1 MSKIGKL
8 RLALLEVYREHKRD
22 DTLPT
27 NGQFLW
33 YELVSRKV
41 VSKEWKGSGR
51 KPKQD
56 VVDALMDLR
65 ESGDIPWDDIKDE
78 TRSISNYRGNPS
90 IREGLLESLP
100 YYQLDAW
107 AGDPPLILTESR
119 SLRGVLDDLA
129 REYTVPITSTNGQCG
144 GFLRT
149 RIAPFISD
157 LSRSRRILYLGDL
170 DLSGG
175 HIEDNTERVLEREI
189 GTLAW
194 ERLAITR
201 EQVDRHDLEWVWK
214 TDNRYKPIYRYKAVE
229 TEALSQKIIF
239 EILRDRLEELLPE
252 PLNRVQVRASQ
263 QRAVIQ
269 KALHKLNGG
278 LRK

>member
-1 MSKIGKL
+1 MKKNRRSKIGRL
-8 RLALLEVYREHKRD
+8 RAALLEVYREHKRD
-22 DTLPT
+22 GTLPT

-33 YELVSRKV
+33 YELLSRKV
-41 VSKEWKGSGR
+41 VSKEWKGWGR

-65 ESGDIPWDDIKDE
+65 ESGDIPWDDIRDE

-119 SLRGVLDDLA
+119 SLRGILDDLA
-129 REYTVPITSTNGQCG
+129 LEYTVPITSTNGQCG

-149 RIAPFISD
+149 RIAPFVRD
-157 LSRSRRILYLGDL
+157 LLPGR
-170 DLSGG
+170 
-175 HIEDNTERVLEREI
+175 RVLEREI
-189 GTLAW
+189 GALAW

-252 PLNRVQVRASQ
+252 PLARVHERADEE
-263 QRAVIQ
+263 RAVIQ
-269 KALHKLNGG
+269 RALQRLA
-278 LRK
+278 